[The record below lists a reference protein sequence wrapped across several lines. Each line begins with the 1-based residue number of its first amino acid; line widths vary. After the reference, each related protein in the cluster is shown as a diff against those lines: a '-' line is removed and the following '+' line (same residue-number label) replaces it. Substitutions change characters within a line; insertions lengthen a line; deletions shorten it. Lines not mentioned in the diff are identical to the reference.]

1 MITLDRLVL
10 MLRHRSNLLLT
21 WALLPKKGLLDWLQS
36 RWPMEAIWVRFHEDE
51 GSTVVENPA
60 QKIAFLSQWFSTAKI
75 KDKDATRLCYENS
88 FWKTRIKAT
97 FRVVC
102 QPCVYQHITI
112 VVQPLSVLFSCFCA
126 GCWGDIKVLICS
138 IMGEDG
144 DKWLSALKP

>member
-60 QKIAFLSQWFSTAKI
+60 QKIAFLSQWSSLAKKEI
-75 KDKDATRLCYENS
+75 RMLPDYATKILFER
-88 FWKTRIKAT
+88 TRIKAT

-102 QPCVYQHITI
+102 QHCVYQHIAI